1 MPTFSP
7 TYITPTSVAVL
18 LHDQVRYNRNV
29 IYTYVSDILI
39 AVNPFK
45 SLPIYGPETMI
56 KVWRYARKHNEIAFA
71 TPPPP
76 IPCALSTP

>member
-1 MPTFSP
+1 
-7 TYITPTSVAVL
+7 VAL
-18 LHDQVRYNRNV
+18 PPHPKVRYNRNV

-56 KVWRYARKHNEIAFA
+56 KVWQYDRKPSGMSFS
-71 TPPPP
+71 TPPPRFQQTLV
-76 IPCALSTP
+76 ALSPL